1 MCSNK
6 VEICGVNTAKLP
18 VLKEQEK
25 AELLRRCRQ
34 GDKQAREKL
43 ISGNLRLVLSVV
55 QKFSNRGENLDDL
68 FQVGCIGLMKAID
81 NFNPDMDVRFSTYGV
96 PMIAGEIRR
105 YLRDNSAL
113 RVSRSVRDTAYKIL
127 QAREKLTAETGREPT
142 EEEIA
147 ASLGIP
153 RQEIALA
160 LDAISDPVSLSDPVF
175 SDGSESLTVMDQVRD
190 SRNTDESW
198 IECMALDDAMRSLTG
213 REKRIL
219 SLRFYDGKTQ
229 MEVAS
234 MVGISQAQVSRLEK
248 NAIRQIKKAIFVS

>member
-1 MCSNK
+1 MQGK
-6 VEICGVNTAKLP
+6 VEICGVNTAKLKT
-18 VLKEQEK
+18 LRNDEMM
-25 AELLRRCRQ
+25 ELIRRAQ
-34 GDKQAREKL
+34 AGDEDARTRLVE
-43 ISGNLRLVLSVV
+43 GNLKLVLSVI
-55 QKFSNRGENLDDL
+55 QRFMGRGENPDDL
-68 FQVGCIGLMKAID
+68 FQVGCIGLLKAIA
-81 NFNPDMDVRFSTYGV
+81 NFDTTKDVRFSTYGV

>member
-1 MCSNK
+1 
-6 VEICGVNTAKLP
+6 
-18 VLKEQEK
+18 
-25 AELLRRCRQ
+25 
-34 GDKQAREKL
+34 
-43 ISGNLRLVLSVV
+43 
-55 QKFSNRGENLDDL
+55 
-68 FQVGCIGLMKAID
+68 
-81 NFNPDMDVRFSTYGV
+81 
-96 PMIAGEIRR
+96 MIAGEIRR

-113 RVSRSVRDTAYKIL
+113 RVSRSTRDTAYKIL

-147 ASLGIP
+147 DALGIP
-153 RQEIALA
+153 RREIALA

-190 SRNTDESW
+190 PRNTDESW

>member
-1 MCSNK
+1 MKTFSQPLSAL
-6 VEICGVNTAKLP
+6 EEAYYLQL
-18 VLKEQEK
+18 LKEGNSEE
-25 AELLRRCRQ
+25 ARQ
-34 GDKQAREKL
+34 AKNIL
-43 ISGNLRLVLSVV
+43 IERNLRLVAHIAKKYQNVD
-55 QKFSNRGENLDDL
+55 EDMEDL
-68 FQVGCIGLMKAID
+68 ISIGTIGLIKAID
-81 NFNPDMDVRFSTYGV
+81 NFDAEAHDVRFSTYGV

-113 RVSRSVRDTAYKIL
+113 RVSRSTRDTAYKIL

-147 ASLGIP
+147 NALGIP
-153 RQEIALA
+153 RAEIALA

-190 SRNTDESW
+190 PRNTDESW